1 MPYGIGVV
9 EVQMIASAKRWVAAG
24 ATGALLSAMTF
35 LYPIEGEVRHVYKD
49 IGGVATVC
57 VGSTQFVKGKQSFT
71 EDECTELF
79 RRDAQK
85 HLEHVQSTAPENTPE
100 SVLAAM
106 TSVSYNVG
114 MQGYTVSPMRK
125 LVQAGAFK
133 QACDAI
139 TAPWVTS
146 KGVAKGYRATVNR
159 VPVRGLENR
168 RAKERQLCL
177 SFLSE

>member
-1 MPYGIGVV
+1 ML
-9 EVQMIASAKRWVAAG
+9 ASAKRWVAAG

-35 LYPIEGEVRHVYKD
+35 LYPVEGEVRHVYND

-57 VGSTQFVKGKQSFT
+57 VGSTVFVKGKQNFT
-71 EDECTELF
+71 EKECTELF
-79 RRDAQK
+79 LADTQK
-85 HLEHVQSTAPENTPE
+85 HLDHVLKTAPVDTPE

-114 MQGYTVSPMRK
+114 MRGYTDSPMRP

-133 QACDAI
+133 QACNAI

-146 KGVAKGYRATVNR
+146 KGVAKGYRATVNL

-168 RAKERQLCL
+168 RAKEEQLCL
-177 SFLSE
+177 KFLSE